1 MKKRFTLMM
10 MVLCILMSIPLK
22 MMAENVTIHF
32 VDEVGWGDYAAYVY
46 DRSKPDD
53 GSNWLTGK
61 WPGQKAAA
69 TDIEEVNYKGKKV
82 KVVTWKI
89 DLKECAAG
97 NAYVLF
103 NNNKYNNKEEKFPS
117 SVGWEVKDG
126 HYYYKDGTTST
137 TPPSEGSGSGSEITY
152 PTISV
157 KSQYKQEGWG
167 PNNNFNFTTINGI
180 IYTCELKDVPANE
193 TVYFRIVKNGK
204 EWGPKSGTDLV
215 LTSDYQKIYQV
226 DNSSVSLK
234 INPST
239 VQSTYTITYDSENNQ
254 IKYTS
259 TSGSGTGGTTGGN
272 TPVEWNTVT
281 TNRLTEKPRVYSQG
295 FYLAGN
301 FFSFSG
307 NEVTYDDAVFKFQQ
321 QKDQTI
327 RAVAETAYDV
337 YMVEIPASLTAHAQ
351 VMYVDETGK
360 AVKVFGPTSAC
371 GISETYPTTEAKSTN
386 WEILNGTEEFKE
398 NNNYWDFS
406 TRNKPNIGYSDGLY
420 EVYIAVDKTTHEPAK
435 WMITHQAQKRVAYF
449 ISDAPDATA
458 MPLYDTYKT
467 NDAQFANKF
476 FATVN
481 LAANRSYYVI
491 SNYIYNNSTVN
502 DAKDYGAFDPN
513 QHAIVSPTTNKLF
526 LQGNGGLDFTGNY
539 PDNLIC
545 PNLAPLK
552 VGKANWGIQI
562 VEYNPSRGKTDKH
575 GTPFGFCGDLIL
587 RNDRAVLTSVS
598 LVGDAIPGTTA
609 AGSWNYKSN
618 IADMVYDETEQC
630 YKATVV
636 TTVADDGQSKFRF
649 VGNHNSQI
657 TWYENTKDEVKE
669 MAKHPHNSTNPNV
682 VGHTADVN
690 DPNKVNYTQVGA
702 NPGEDWNIIWNRP
715 AGRWTVRLYF
725 YTTSDGNNPKTDYYY
740 TITASSDMELY
751 DITDIVY
758 DSETNKQ
765 NICNKG
771 EYKFLR
777 TWSAYKTWKIS
788 NKVDVFVVN
797 NLAEGKSAVK
807 LTLKKIN
814 KSDNTGNYHIIPANT
829 GVILATKSAA
839 SEIAGAHFVARQN
852 YTSYNKLVIPMEEN
866 GSEYVYEGTD
876 NRLLPIYYSKVIPA
890 SDANNFNYFFAY
902 YNARIATKDEKK
914 YGASDYLLGF
924 WISKGSKPY
933 QSNSSYLPIARE
945 KAATM
950 NLLGTSYDDFASVA
964 TGGSAKKVPGIIF
977 DFANVG
983 GTTGINE
990 VVNQNSKL
998 NDGKYYTLS
1007 GQEVEK
1013 PTAGG
1018 IYIHNG
1024 RKFVVK

>member
-10 MVLCILMSIPLK
+10 MVLCFLMSIPLK
-22 MMAENVTIHF
+22 MMADVEVTA
-32 VDEVGWGDYAAYVY
+32 VSQYLTGSWGPN
-46 DRSKPDD
+46 SNFNFSSNDD
-53 GSNWLTGK
+53 GKTYTCTLDNVPSGTQAIWFRLKINDTEYGRQQNAIKDLTLTSSYQQIYPISWKDPKALEIDPTPGK
-61 WPGQKAAA
+61 
-69 TDIEEVNYKGKKV
+69 TSYTITYNHE
-82 KVVTWKI
+82 T
-89 DLKECAAG
+89 KEI
-97 NAYVLF
+97 
-103 NNNKYNNKEEKFPS
+103 KYDVSE
-117 SVGWEVKDG
+117 GG
-126 HYYYKDGTTST
+126 ST
-137 TPPSEGSGSGSEITY
+137 GSGSEGSG
-152 PTISV
+152 
-157 KSQYKQEGWG
+157 
-167 PNNNFNFTTINGI
+167 
-180 IYTCELKDVPANE
+180 
-193 TVYFRIVKNGK
+193 
-204 EWGPKSGTDLV
+204 
-215 LTSDYQKIYQV
+215 
-226 DNSSVSLK
+226 
-234 INPST
+234 
-239 VQSTYTITYDSENNQ
+239 
-254 IKYTS
+254 
-259 TSGSGTGGTTGGN
+259 GTT
-272 TPVEWNTVT
+272 TEKWNTVT
-281 TNRLTEKPRVYSQG
+281 TNRLTEKPRVYTQG
-295 FYLAGN
+295 FYLAGD
-301 FFSFSG
+301 FFTFDTKG
-307 NEVTYDDAVFKFQQ
+307 IDYNDAVFKFQRQ
-321 QKDQTI
+321 NDQSI
-327 RAVAETAYDV
+327 NAVAETPYDV
-337 YMVEIPASLTAHAQ
+337 YMVELPASLTAHAQ

-406 TRNKPNIGYSDGLY
+406 TRNRPSIGYSDGLY

-435 WMITHQAQKRVAYF
+435 WMITHKAEKRVAYF

-458 MPLYDTYKT
+458 IPLYDAYISD
-467 NDAQFANKF
+467 NQGGRFSNKF

-491 SNYIYNNSTVN
+491 SNYVRDSG
-502 DAKDYGAFDPN
+502 DADKAQSYGAFNPN
-513 QHAIVSPTTNKLF
+513 LHAISCPTTTKLF
-526 LQGNGGLDFTGNY
+526 MLGNAAKDIALT
-539 PDNLIC
+539 DNKNQFNQFS
-545 PNLAPLK
+545 PNEKPMPGARS
-552 VGKANWGIQI
+552 GKKQSVAI
-562 VEYNPSRGKTDKH
+562 VEYNPSNGDRDNANLDNHFGIRGQVIVRD
-575 GTPFGFCGDLIL
+575 
-587 RNDRAVLTSVS
+587 DREELTSVS
-598 LVGDAIPGTTA
+598 LVGDAIPGTLNA
-609 AGSWNYKSN
+609 DGSWNYKSN
-618 IADMVYDETEQC
+618 VADMTYDETEQC

-636 TTVADDGQSKFRF
+636 TTAADGEKHFRF
-649 VGNHNSQI
+649 VGNRDSQI
-657 TWYENTKDEVKE
+657 TWYENTDGTVPAE
-669 MAKHPHNSTNPNV
+669 MAKHPHDSDDPQV
-682 VGHTADVN
+682 FGHTADAN
-690 DPNKVNYTQVGA
+690 DPNQVNYTQGGA
-702 NPGEDWNIIWNRP
+702 HPEKDWNIIWNRP

-725 YTTSDGNNPKTDYYY
+725 YTYSDGNDPKTDYYY
-740 TITASSDMELY
+740 TITESKDMELY

-771 EYKFLR
+771 KYKFLR

-788 NKVDVFVVN
+788 KKVDVFVVN
-797 NLAEGKSAVK
+797 NVAEDESAVK
-807 LTLKKIN
+807 LTLNNIN
-814 KSDNTGNYHIIPANT
+814 TLDDTGNYNVIPAKT
-829 GVILATKSAA
+829 GVILATTSEA
-839 SEIAGAHFVARQN
+839 SDIAGARFDARQN

-890 SDANNFNYFFAY
+890 SDENNFNYFFAY

-914 YGASDYLLGF
+914 YGVSDYLLGF

-933 QSNSSYLPIARE
+933 PGNSSYLQISKE

-1007 GQEVEK
+1007 GQQVEK